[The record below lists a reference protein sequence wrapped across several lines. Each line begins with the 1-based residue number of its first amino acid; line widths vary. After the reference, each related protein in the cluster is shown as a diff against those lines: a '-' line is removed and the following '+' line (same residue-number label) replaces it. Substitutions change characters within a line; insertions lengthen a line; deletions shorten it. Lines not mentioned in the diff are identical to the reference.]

1 MILDASALLALLQG
15 EPGADKVQAVLH
27 RAVIN
32 TVNWSEVIQKLS
44 VHDPDAADIRPEME
58 LTGLK
63 IIPFTVGQAEICAS
77 LWVQSKPFGLSFADR
92 ACLATGIDTKTEVMT
107 ADRIWKDIG
116 LPLAIHA
123 IR

>member
-27 RAVIN
+27 QATIN

-63 IIPFTVGQAEICAS
+63 IMPFTVEQAEICAS
-77 LWVQSKPFGLSFADR
+77 LWVKSKPFGLSLADR
-92 ACLATGIDTKTEVMT
+92 ACIAMGIDRKMPVMT
-107 ADRIWKDIG
+107 TDKIWQEME
-116 LPLAIHA
+116 LPINIHV

>member
-1 MILDASALLALLQG
+1 MILDASALLALLQD

-27 RAVIN
+27 RAIIN

-44 VHDPDAADIRPEME
+44 VHDPDAADIRAEME

-63 IIPFTVGQAEICAS
+63 IMPLSIDQAAISAS
-77 LWVQSKPFGLSFADR
+77 LWKQAKPFGLSLADR
-92 ACLATGIDTKTEVMT
+92 SCIATGIDHKMEIMT
-107 ADRIWKDIG
+107 TDKIWQEMA
-116 LPLAIHA
+116 LPIAIHV

>member
-27 RAVIN
+27 RAIIN

-44 VHDPDAADIRPEME
+44 VHDPDVADIRPEME
-58 LTGLK
+58 LTGLR
-63 IIPFTVGQAEICAS
+63 ILPFSVAQAEICAS
-77 LWVQSKPFGLSFADR
+77 LWQQAKPFGLSLADR
-92 ACLATGIDTKTEVMT
+92 SCVATGIDCKMDVMT
-107 ADRIWKDIG
+107 ADKIWQNMA
-116 LPLAIHA
+116 LPIVIHA

>member
-27 RAVIN
+27 RAIIN

-44 VHDPDAADIRPEME
+44 VHDPEAADIRPEME

-63 IIPFTVGQAEICAS
+63 IIPFSVEQAEIGAS
-77 LWVQSKPFGLSFADR
+77 LWAQAKPFGLSLADR
-92 ACLATGIDTKTEVMT
+92 ACIATGIHHKMEVMT
-107 ADRIWKDIG
+107 TDKIWQDLE
-116 LPLAIHA
+116 LPIKIQA